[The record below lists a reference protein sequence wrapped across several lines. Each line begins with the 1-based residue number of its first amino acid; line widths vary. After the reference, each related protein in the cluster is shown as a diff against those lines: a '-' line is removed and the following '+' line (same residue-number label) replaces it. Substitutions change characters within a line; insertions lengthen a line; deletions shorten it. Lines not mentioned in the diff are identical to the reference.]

1 MGGGVGPLNVALESA
16 TMERVGVLSHSH
28 TPTDPSQFLIFFRF
42 KACYEGVPLIQ
53 HPVLGL
59 PQQAISTAL
68 QTESRIP
75 SKIGKDYHSRSTP
88 A

>member
-1 MGGGVGPLNVALESA
+1 MGGGIGPFNVALDSVTTA
-16 TMERVGVLSHSH
+16 GVGVLSQ

-42 KACYEGVPLIQ
+42 RACYEVVPSIE
-53 HPVLGL
+53 HPVLGP

-68 QTESRIP
+68 QPESRIP
-75 SKIGKDYHSRSTP
+75 SKIGKAYHSRSTT